1 MADLQIFPLGDVVL
15 QSGATLWQARL
26 AYTTYGTLTPARDN
40 VVLIP
45 TFYAGQHTDVELM
58 IAAGRAIDPAKLV
71 VVPNM
76 LGNGHPRANTPLPF
90 DRAAFP
96 RVTIHDN
103 VICQHRLV
111 TEHPA
116 SRRSRPSPSMGAAG
130 VSVGLHWIW
139 WRRSRRSAAT
149 RAPHPTT
156 CSEVLKAVP
165 TPRFNDEV
173 REAAGGLIASRACM
187 PAHSQDSIAHHE
199 FRKMGLSSIEDVC
212 GSGARYRSRRQR
224 SARDVVT
231 RQHAD
236 ISANP
241 RSG

>member
-26 AYTTYGTLTPARDN
+26 AYTTYGTLSPARDN

-58 IAAGRAIDPAKLV
+58 IAAGRAIDPAKHFV

-76 LGNGHPRANTPLPF
+76 LGNGLSSSPSNTPPPF

-111 TEHPA
+111 TEHLGIA
-116 SRRSRPSPSMGAAG
+116 KIRLVAGFSMGAQQAD
-130 VSVGLHWIW
+130 
-139 WRRSRRSAAT
+139 RSRTA
-149 RAPHPTT
+149 
-156 CSEVLKAVP
+156 CE
-165 TPRFNDEV
+165 PRV
-173 REAAGGLIASRACM
+173 
-187 PAHSQDSIAHHE
+187 
-199 FRKMGLSSIEDVC
+199 FR
-212 GSGARYRSRRQR
+212 R
-224 SARDVVT
+224 
-231 RQHAD
+231 
-236 ISANP
+236 
-241 RSG
+241 